1 MLDWP
6 RLSKMRAF
14 RRLTKTEER
23 VQEPEG
29 PLPARV
35 ICIASGKGGTG
46 KSVLATN
53 LAALRAQRG
62 ERVLLI
68 DFDAGMANAH
78 LLLGLSPPYDLGHV
92 VDGKASVAQ
101 ATVRGHCGV
110 NGSTVSYDLISGG
123 VGREA
128 LANPTRRE
136 LDRLFRALEALEG
149 RYDLILIDHGAGI
162 GVGTIAHLAATS
174 TLLLVTGHE
183 VTALSDG
190 YALYKRAVHVN
201 PDLRVGLV
209 VNRVRDEAV
218 AQSAWQRFETV
229 SCRFLDRAPEFIGWV
244 PTDDAVARSVE
255 KRRPVSLLEPDS
267 PAAQALS
274 RVAAWE
280 PLDLARTATAFWERA
295 RRSLR

>member
-6 RLSKMRAF
+6 RISKMRAF
-14 RRLTKTEER
+14 RRLAKMEER
-23 VQEPEG
+23 VQQADG

-35 ICIASGKGGTG
+35 VCIASGKGGTG

-53 LAALRAQRG
+53 LAALRAQKG

-78 LLLGLSPPYDLGHV
+78 LLLGLSPSYDLGHV
-92 VDGKASVAQ
+92 VDGTASVAQ
-101 ATVRGHCGV
+101 ATVRGHVGI

-136 LDRLFRALEALEG
+136 LDRLFRSLEALEK

-162 GVGTIAHLAATS
+162 GFGTIAHLAATS

-190 YALYKRAVHVN
+190 YALYKRAIHVN
-201 PDLRVGLV
+201 PDVRAGLV
-209 VNRVRDEAV
+209 VNRVRDEEV
-218 AQSAWQRFETV
+218 ASSAWQRFRGVAT
-229 SCRFLDRAPEFIGWV
+229 RFLDHAPEFVGWV
-244 PTDDAVARSVE
+244 PADDAVARSVE
-255 KRRPVSLLEPDS
+255 GRRPVSLLEPDS
-267 PAAQALS
+267 PAARAFHGIAS
-274 RVAAWE
+274 WE
-280 PLDLARTATAFWERA
+280 RLDLARTPTAFYERA
-295 RRSLR
+295 RRALR

>member
-14 RRLTKTEER
+14 RRLAKVEER
-23 VQEPEG
+23 VQQPDA

-35 ICIASGKGGTG
+35 VCIASGKGGTG

-53 LAALRAQRG
+53 LAALRAQQG

-78 LLLGLSPPYDLGHV
+78 LLLGLSPSFDLGHV
-92 VDGKASVAQ
+92 VDGKATVAQ
-101 ATVRGHCGV
+101 ATVRGHVGV
-110 NGSTVSYDLISGG
+110 NGSAVSYDLISGG

-136 LDRLFRALEALEG
+136 LDRLFRSLEALEK
-149 RYDLILIDHGAGI
+149 RYDLILVDHGAGI
-162 GVGTIAHLAATS
+162 GYGTIAHLAATS
-174 TLLLVTGHE
+174 TLVLVTGHE

-201 PDLRVGLV
+201 PNLKVGLV
-209 VNRVRDEAV
+209 VNRVRDEEMAG
-218 AQSAWQRFETV
+218 SAWQRFRGV
-229 SCRFLDRAPEFIGWV
+229 AHRFLDRTPEFIGWV
-244 PTDDAVARSVE
+244 PADDAVGRSVE
-255 KRRPVSLLEPDS
+255 SRRPVSLLEPES
-267 PAAQALS
+267 PSARAFQGIAK
-274 RVAAWE
+274 WG
-280 PLDLARTATAFWERA
+280 PLDRARTSTAFYERA
-295 RRSLR
+295 RRALR